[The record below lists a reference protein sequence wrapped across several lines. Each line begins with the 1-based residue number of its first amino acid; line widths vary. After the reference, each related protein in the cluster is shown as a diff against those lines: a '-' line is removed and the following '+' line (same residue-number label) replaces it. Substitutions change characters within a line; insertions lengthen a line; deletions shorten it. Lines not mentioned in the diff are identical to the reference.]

1 MKSNDNF
8 LNLISKL
15 IQYYLLL
22 FVLNICLNN
31 IKVNSYLI
39 FPLEYLPDKNY
50 KFKDDNNVDKITPEE
65 VIQKL
70 YYKNMISYE

>member
-1 MKSNDNF
+1 MKSNNF
-8 LNLISKL
+8 LSSILKL
-15 IQYYLLL
+15 IKSYLLFFL
-22 FVLNICLNN
+22 LNICVKN

-50 KFKDDNNVDKITPEE
+50 KFKSDNNIDEITPEE

>member
-1 MKSNDNF
+1 MKSYDNF
-8 LNLISKL
+8 LSLILKL
-15 IQYYLLL
+15 IKSYLLFFL
-22 FVLNICLNN
+22 LNICVKN

-50 KFKDDNNVDKITPEE
+50 KFKSDNNIDEITPEE
-65 VIQKL
+65 VTQKL

>member
-8 LNLISKL
+8 ISSILKL
-15 IQYYLLL
+15 IKSNLLL
-22 FVLNICLNN
+22 FLLNISVKN

-50 KFKDDNNVDKITPEE
+50 KFKDDKNVDKITPEE